1 MVTYQFD
8 VDPDTWE
15 RWKDTVP
22 RSKNLD
28 ERLRELVVADTEGR
42 VQPPHGGGERREA
55 GGEDS
60 IDTPT
65 PTPDVDRDRL
75 GEALPG
81 SGEVLEARVDAIAE
95 MYALLREEGAAEK
108 SDLLEAIDVEAT
120 GYASPAS
127 VWANMVKGKDTLA
140 GCPGVEPPS
149 SGMSTWRYTEK

>member
-42 VQPPHGGGERREA
+42 IQPPTGGDTAAEA
-55 GGEDS
+55 G
-60 IDTPT
+60 IDTSTPT
-65 PTPDVDRDRL
+65 PGVDRERL
-75 GEALPG
+75 GDALPG
-81 SGEVLEARVDAIAE
+81 SGDVLEARVDAIAD
-95 MYALLREEGAAEK
+95 MCALLREEGAAEK

-149 SGMSTWRYTEK
+149 SGMSTWRFTDSAE